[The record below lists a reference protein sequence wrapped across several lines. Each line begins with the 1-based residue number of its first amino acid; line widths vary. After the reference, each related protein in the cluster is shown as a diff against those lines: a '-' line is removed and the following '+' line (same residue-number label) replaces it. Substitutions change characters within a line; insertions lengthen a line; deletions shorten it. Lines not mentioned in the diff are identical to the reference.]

1 MIYFSDHGEDVYQTV
16 DFNGHSEAIG
26 SYPMFEIPFVFW
38 SNQKSEL
45 EKYRSFADRKYMV
58 DDFIYSVADIL
69 SITFE
74 GMQSQ
79 NSIFSPNF
87 QSKQRIVKQHID
99 FDVEIKP
106 VQ

>member
-1 MIYFSDHGEDVYQTV
+1 
-16 DFNGHSEAIG
+16 
-26 SYPMFEIPFVFW
+26 MFEIPFVFW

-45 EKYRSFADRKYMV
+45 EKYRSFTDRKYMV

-74 GMQSQ
+74 GMQSE